1 MKILHLISQ
10 HPQQTGSGFYVQN
23 MIKNCSRNG
32 HQSHLIA
39 GITAGSSPELH
50 GIPPENCT
58 YIPFSSQPLDFT
70 IPGMSDVMPYPSSRF
85 SELTEQQI
93 SCYTSVFAET
103 IRKTVE
109 SFSPDV
115 IHSHHLWFATVI
127 ARSACP
133 LIPMVASCHST
144 DLRQYLQNPHLQK
157 RIYGLERI
165 ERILAL
171 SQNQA
176 EQIVEIHGLN
186 RKTIDVVGGGYDTKR
201 FSMGKK
207 AEASPVQIIYA
218 GKLSVAKGVILLL
231 EAYARLDDARD
242 AKVHLHLVGSGSGE
256 EKDRCLQLAEK
267 LGERITVHG
276 ALTQEKL
283 AQLMADCHVF
293 ILPSFFE
300 GLPLVLLE
308 ALSSGCRIICTDL
321 PGCKE
326 LLGSAPQDLVEFIKL
341 PTMTGVDQPDPGQM
355 DLLIQRV
362 VRALKTMT
370 ETVLTAPPPS
380 TKSMYNITHSYSW
393 ESVFSRVEQAYKKAI
408 AQ

>member
-1 MKILHLISQ
+1 
-10 HPQQTGSGFYVQN
+10 
-23 MIKNCSRNG
+23 
-32 HQSHLIA
+32 
-39 GITAGSSPELH
+39 
-50 GIPPENCT
+50 
-58 YIPFSSQPLDFT
+58 
-70 IPGMSDVMPYPSSRF
+70 
-85 SELTEQQI
+85 
-93 SCYTSVFAET
+93 
-103 IRKTVE
+103 
-109 SFSPDV
+109 
-115 IHSHHLWFATVI
+115 
-127 ARSACP
+127 
-133 LIPMVASCHST
+133 
-144 DLRQYLQNPHLQK
+144 
-157 RIYGLERI
+157 
-165 ERILAL
+165 
-171 SQNQA
+171 
-176 EQIVEIHGLN
+176 
-186 RKTIDVVGGGYDTKR
+186 
-201 FSMGKK
+201 MGKK

-326 LLGSAPQDLVEFIKL
+326 LLGSAPQDIVEFIKL
-341 PTMTGVDQPDPGQM
+341 PTMTGVDQPDPSQM
-355 DLLIQRV
+355 DLLTQRV
-362 VRALKTMT
+362 VRALKKMT

-380 TKSMYNITHSYSW
+380 TQSMYNITHSYSW